1 MASLEKYTFPL
12 AREGS
17 SIEELENDKT
27 VEVEDLHS
35 RELLPSKTVEVEDL
49 QSRELPP
56 GKTVEVEDLQSRE
69 LPPTKIHTSREVEGL
84 SKTSQSIFLV
94 DCKSN
99 SLASEVKQDNE
110 GPASLFEEKKD
121 KEVIYTSFNEI
132 FKNTNSSVTSDS
144 QKSILLEKQIQK
156 ESQNILSPR
165 LDKPTAIENKS
176 LLQGLASSSGGNL
189 WGKSFL
195 SKNSKRIRLDE
206 DEEDKRDSKRVSIT
220 ALDDDTP
227 KKKTALVFIII
238 MIFRV
243 PKQQKIKTTRK
254 STRSKKK

>member
-1 MASLEKYTFPL
+1 MASLEKYTFSL
-12 AREGS
+12 EREETS
-17 SIEELENDKT
+17 MEELENDKTMEVDDFHSRELLPTKT

-35 RELLPSKTVEVEDL
+35 RGLPPAKTVEVEA
-49 QSRELPP
+49 
-56 GKTVEVEDLQSRE
+56 LQSRE
-69 LPPTKIHTSREVEGL
+69 LPPTKTTSREVDGL
-84 SKTSQSIFLV
+84 TKAPESIFLV
-94 DCKSN
+94 DCRSN
-99 SLASEVKQDNE
+99 SLATDVKPDSED
-110 GPASLFEEKKD
+110 PTLLFEEKRD

-132 FKNTNSSVTSDS
+132 FKNTTSSVTSDS

-165 LDKPTAIENKS
+165 LDKPTVSENKS

-206 DEEDKRDSKRVSIT
+206 EDENNKDSKRVSIT

-227 KKKTALVFIII
+227 KEKTVLVFIIVI
-238 MIFRV
+238 ISRSS
-243 PKQQKIKTTRK
+243 KQRKTKTARK